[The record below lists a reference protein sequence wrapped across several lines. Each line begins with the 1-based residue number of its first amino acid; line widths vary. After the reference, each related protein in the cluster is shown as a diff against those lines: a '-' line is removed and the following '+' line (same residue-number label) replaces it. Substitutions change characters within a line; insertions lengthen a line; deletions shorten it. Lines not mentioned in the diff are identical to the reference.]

1 MTNFPYCRILE
12 AAHPSA
18 KADMEEGRKMSQTQ
32 SPIGEKSKGSLLT
45 RIKEQFGV
53 QGMVSEY
60 MIPVE
65 TNTISYSLGGV
76 LAISLVL
83 ELATGML
90 LATRY
95 IPDAGKAYGITK
107 TLLGESGWS
116 VALNFHYYNAYLI
129 FALLMIHM
137 MRTFFSG
144 GYRGAKKGLWQVGV
158 SLSGVIFLLSISG
171 ETLHWDERGFAVPW
185 HTSEILQAIGLD
197 NVFHYTHTD
206 LKSIPQA
213 TALLIPYY
221 VMHVAVLPL
230 IMMGLIAIHYYLIKA
245 KGISLP
251 FWHKPSGRKASFGS
265 HIKSWLTYSSIF
277 LGIVLVISFFH
288 RAAGPEPQLLPTSQY
303 FGSKHGPGTLGIVPT
318 FPISWMH
325 GLNRFVAIFFNLQP
339 DIWGTVIGMGIITVA
354 LVAIPYLDRGGSIE
368 PHSWAEAL
376 SIHKRGWAFFAMA
389 VFWLVIIIG
398 TITNAITPIG

>member
-1 MTNFPYCRILE
+1 MT
-12 AAHPSA
+12 AT
-18 KADMEEGRKMSQTQ
+18 QT
-32 SPIGEKSKGSLLT
+32 PVGTKPKGGLLT
-45 RIKEQFGV
+45 RIKEQLGV

-107 TLLGESGWS
+107 QMLGESGWS
-116 VALNFHYYNAYLI
+116 VLLNFHYYNAFLI
-129 FALLMIHM
+129 FGLLMFHM

-144 GYRGAKKGLWQVGV
+144 GYRGTKKGLWQVGV
-158 SLSGVIFLLSISG
+158 GLSSVIFLLSISG

-197 NVFHYTHTD
+197 KVFHYTHAD
-206 LKSIPQA
+206 LKVIPKA

-230 IMMGLIAIHYYLIKA
+230 ILMGLIAVHYYLIKA

-251 FWHKPSGRKASFGS
+251 FWHKPSGKKESFGA
-265 HIKSWLTYSSIF
+265 HIKAWFTYSTIF
-277 LGIVLVISFFH
+277 LGIVLVISFIH
-288 RAAGPEPQLLPTSQY
+288 RSPGPAPQLLPSSPY
-303 FGSKHGPGTLGIVPT
+303 YGSEHGPGGLGISPT
-318 FPISWMH
+318 MPISWMH

-339 DIWGTVIGMGIITVA
+339 DIWGTVIGMIIIAVA
-354 LVAIPYLDRGGSIE
+354 LVAIPYIDRGGSIE
-368 PHSWAEAL
+368 PKNWAEAM
-376 SIHKRGWAFFAMA
+376 SKKRSWAFVAMA
-389 VFWLVIIIG
+389 VFWLVLIIG
-398 TITNAITPIG
+398 TITNIVTPVG

>member
-1 MTNFPYCRILE
+1 
-12 AAHPSA
+12 
-18 KADMEEGRKMSQTQ
+18 MSQAQ
-32 SPIGEKSKGSLLT
+32 SPVESKSKGGLLT
-45 RIKEQFGV
+45 RIKEQLGI

-90 LATRY
+90 LAARY

-107 TLLGESGWS
+107 QLLGESGWS
-116 VALNFHYYNAYLI
+116 TLLNFHYYNAFLI
-129 FALLMIHM
+129 FGLLMFHM

-144 GYRGAKKGLWQVGV
+144 GYRGTKKGLWQVGV
-158 SLSGVIFLLSISG
+158 GLSAVIFLLSISG

-197 NVFHYTHTD
+197 KVFHYTHAD
-206 LKSIPQA
+206 LKVIPKA
-213 TALLIPYY
+213 TALLVPYY
-221 VMHVAVLPL
+221 VMHIAVLPL
-230 IMMGLIAIHYYLIKA
+230 ILMALIAVHYYLIKA

-251 FWHKPSGRKASFGS
+251 FWHKPSGKKESFGA
-265 HIKSWLTYSSIF
+265 HIKAWLTYSTIF

-288 RAAGPEPQLLPTSQY
+288 RDP
-303 FGSKHGPGTLGIVPT
+303 GPGGLGISPT
-318 FPISWMH
+318 MPISWMH

-339 DIWGTVIGMGIITVA
+339 DIWGTVIGMALIAIA
-354 LVAIPYLDRGGSIE
+354 LVAIPYIDRGGSIE
-368 PHSWAEAL
+368 PKNWVEAM
-376 SIHKRGWAFFAMA
+376 SKKRSWAFFAMA
-389 VFWLVIIIG
+389 VFWLVLIIG
-398 TITNAITPIG
+398 TITNLITPIG

>member
-1 MTNFPYCRILE
+1 MCNLLVGRNL
-12 AAHPSA
+12 ALAHPGV
-18 KADMEEGRKMSQTQ
+18 KANREEGESMSQTE
-32 SPIGEKSKGSLLT
+32 SPVGTKPKGGLLT
-45 RIKEQFGV
+45 RIKEQLGV

-107 TLLGESGWS
+107 QMLGESGWS
-116 VALNFHYYNAYLI
+116 QLLNFHYYNAFLI
-129 FALLMIHM
+129 FGLLMFHM

-144 GYRGAKKGLWQVGV
+144 GYRGTKKGLWQVGV
-158 SLSGVIFLLSISG
+158 ALSSVIFLLSISG

-185 HTSEILQAIGLD
+185 HTSEILEAIGLD
-197 NVFHYTHTD
+197 KIFHYTHAD
-206 LKSIPQA
+206 LKVIPKA

-221 VMHVAVLPL
+221 VMHIAVLPL
-230 IMMGLIAIHYYLIKA
+230 ILMGLIAVHYYLIKA

-251 FWHKPSGRKASFGS
+251 FWHKPSGKKASFGA
-265 HIKSWLTYSSIF
+265 HIMEWFKYSTIF

-288 RAAGPEPQLLPTSQY
+288 RDAGPAPQLLPTSPY
-303 FGSKHGPGTLGIVPT
+303 YGSAHGPGGLGIVPT
-318 FPISWMH
+318 MPISWMH

-339 DIWGTVIGMGIITVA
+339 DIWGTVIGMGIIAVA
-354 LVAIPYLDRGGSIE
+354 LVAIPYIDRGGSIE
-368 PHSWAEAL
+368 PKNWAEAM
-376 SIHKRGWAFFAMA
+376 SKKRGWAFFAMA
-389 VFWLVIIIG
+389 AFWLVLIIG
-398 TITNAITPIG
+398 TITNMITPVG